1 MHMNLWE
8 DENNPKN
15 IGYGT
20 YDRPCYNILIKCLDN
35 WYLNHFSR
43 IKYFFKY
50 VKDYVFVVVEG
61 GRVEGERI
69 YLLMENF
76 TAYLLSTFYLAKQE
90 FQSVCPKGISLATRI
105 LKNVTLL
112 WICARR
118 SQSSFSS
125 LQKILKR
132 LHRRAVSKT

>member
-1 MHMNLWE
+1 M
-8 DENNPKN
+8 
-15 IGYGT
+15 
-20 YDRPCYNILIKCLDN
+20 
-35 WYLNHFSR
+35 
-43 IKYFFKY
+43 
-50 VKDYVFVVVEG
+50 VEG

-76 TAYLLSTFYLAKQE
+76 TANLLSTFYLAKQE

-105 LKNVTLL
+105 LKNVTSL

-125 LQKILKR
+125 LQKIPKG
-132 LHRRAVSKT
+132 LHRRAVSKTWFLLLCWYILYFSIKFKMCKFQIMIVRKNKPTLFHSGCHFNLLLKVVSL